1 MLASKWSLKTL
12 VQSDSPPRHVFCC
25 AGLLPAAFAID
36 VVFVVVTI
44 VVIVAVVVVVAVA
57 TTADLGDRDC
67 ERLRALHLLP
77 GRRGY

>member
-36 VVFVVVTI
+36 VVVVVTV

-57 TTADLGDRDC
+57 ATADLGDRDS